1 MNEIIKF
8 TDYIKIN
15 EAVIIPVVDV
25 VIGNSGVLKYRNRNT
40 HDLPLKGIVK
50 LKSITV
56 TDGSGKK
63 VLATLS
69 KKSEDAGKTQS
80 GVYATKMVVSEI
92 LGQDG
97 KKYPGGLDKNGKL
110 LGVHFDPEGNL
121 LTNEYGRKNSK
132 KIELS
137 PEVRDQM
144 QDDINLKTEELK
156 YWNEKI
162 DYIRIVPTKPTGWV
176 NVKVDMEVIKR
187 VRRYSAGLVNL
198 DKISD
203 NSHDAFVSKLKVL
216 SEISNRDK
224 NSTSANIDRSE
235 IQKQMSAIILLHYVN
250 EIKTFFTPSTSGL
263 LFESFLGGLIPYAKV
278 TEDNGKAD
286 ISVPTAAGNIGYQ
299 IKLYSEN
306 ASNVDIAF
314 KGKVEEGETSI
325 HPNGEIPL
333 DYYLVCIKSGDKIDI
348 YLLDSDPS
356 SSCYYSKFRS
366 SKGKGDKRTT
376 TSETF
381 SLSEL
386 RAKSNTSGL
395 KYTLNLSDLE
405 GKINIIGKGIKN
417 NLDDLYKQL
426 SEFQY
431 NVETIITGVDEKS
444 KKVIEDSKFTE
455 ISNSAKGNLEEMT
468 RVLTKLVK
476 GLNRKPK
483 V

>member
-8 TDYIKIN
+8 TDYIKVN

-25 VIGNSGVLKYRNRNT
+25 VIGNSGVLKYT
-40 HDLPLKGIVK
+40 KSLPLKGIVK
-50 LKSITV
+50 LKSTTV
-56 TDGSGKK
+56 TDESGAK
-63 VLATLS
+63 VLANLS
-69 KKSEDAGKTQS
+69 KKSEAEGKTQS
-80 GVYATKMVVSEI
+80 SVYATKMVVDEI

-110 LGVHFDPEGNL
+110 LGVHFDPDGNL
-121 LTNEYGRKNSK
+121 LTGPFRKAGSR

-137 PEVRDQM
+137 PEVKDVM
-144 QDDINLKTEELK
+144 QDNINLTMK
-156 YWNEKI
+156 YWNENI
-162 DYIRIVPTKPTGWV
+162 DYIRIVPSTPTGWV

-187 VRRYSAGLVNL
+187 VRRYSAGLVNP

-203 NSHDAFVSKLKVL
+203 NSHEAFTSKLKVL

-224 NSTSANIDRSE
+224 NSTSNNIGRSE
-235 IQKQMSAIILLHYVN
+235 VQKQMSAIILLHYVN

-286 ISVPTAAGNIGYQ
+286 ISVPIPGGSIEYQ
-299 IKLYSEN
+299 VKLYSEN

-314 KGKVEEGETSI
+314 KDKLPAGQPSI
-325 HPNGEIPL
+325 YPNGENPL
-333 DYYLVCIKSGDKIDI
+333 DYYLICVKNGDKIDI
-348 YLLDSDPS
+348 YLLDSDRDSPY
-356 SSCYYSKFRS
+356 YYSKFRS
-366 SKGKGDKRTT
+366 GKGKGDKRIIIE
-376 TSETF
+376 TSQTF

-386 RAKSNTSGL
+386 KTKSSSIPGL

-405 GKINIIGKGIKN
+405 GKINVIGKSIKT
-417 NLDDLYKQL
+417 NLDFLYKQL

-444 KKVIEDSKFTE
+444 KKVIEDDKFID
-455 ISNSAKGNLEEMT
+455 ISTKAGKNLEEMT
-468 RVLTKLVK
+468 NVLNKLVK
-476 GLNRKPK
+476 GINKKPR